1 MSTAYHYKKGMMR
14 LGPYSLARMQGLL
27 QQAEIGRAHQ
37 VSDDGGATW
46 KPADEYPELFQYD
59 APPAPPPPPPP
70 VSPAPHD
77 PEAFTASPLDS
88 HGWDQP
94 LDLDDDGEEDDD
106 ERQSAGRRRA
116 NKRKRKNGSYS
127 KGKPHKP
134 EGTSPFAVGGF
145 VCSLVAVVLL
155 VIPCLVWAIVAQSF
169 FWVFNI
175 VIPLGVLAVLGLTL
189 SLIGV
194 VKTKS
199 ALSTAGAILGVIA
212 VLMTAMAVGG
222 SATIRYRMASVKR
235 VLIDGW
241 SADIELKRQELDEG
255 LTAFRNLQPAPDETE
270 QQYAIRETI
279 LLRAVAASL
288 RDLAVN
294 YDGHLEATALTSEFR
309 SAFEEGLPLLR
320 KSVLE
325 VQRAAEEKNLTLQ
338 EVLPAVNADTEELK
352 LLMDTLSLYEKGRL
366 TLQQVEG
373 KMIGK

>member
-1 MSTAYHYKKGMMR
+1 MR
-14 LGPYSLARMQGLL
+14 LGPYPLERMQSLL

-37 VSDDGGATW
+37 VSNDGGATW

-59 APPAPPPPPPP
+59 APPPAPPPPLPLP
-70 VSPAPHD
+70 VVPDTSPD
-77 PEAFTASPLDS
+77 TGELQ
-88 HGWDQP
+88 WDQP
-94 LDLDDDGEEDDD
+94 LELDDDDRDCDDREHD
-106 ERQSAGRRRA
+106 DSRKSR
-116 NKRKRKNGSYS
+116 KRKRRNGNQYS
-127 KGKPHKP
+127 GKSRKSEPS
-134 EGTSPFAVGGF
+134 SPLTVGGF

-155 VIPCLVWAIVAQSF
+155 IIPCLVWAVVAQSF

-175 VIPLGVLAVLGLTL
+175 VVPLGALAVLGLTL
-189 SLIGV
+189 SLIGL

-199 ALSTAGAILGVIA
+199 GLSTAGAILGVIA
-212 VLMTAMAVGG
+212 VLMTAMAVIG
-222 SATIRYRMASVKR
+222 SVTIRYRMASVKR

-241 SADIELKRQELDEG
+241 AADIELKRQELDES
-255 LTAFRNLQPAPDETE
+255 LAAFRNLQLAPDETE
-270 QQYAIRETI
+270 QQFAIRETI

>member
-1 MSTAYHYKKGMMR
+1 MSATYHYKKGMMR

-46 KPADEYPELFQYD
+46 KPAEEYAELFQYD
-59 APPAPPPPPPP
+59 APPVPPPPPPP
-70 VSPAPHD
+70 PPQAPPPTTPPD
-77 PEAFTASPLDS
+77 RQWDEPLE
-88 HGWDQP
+88 
-94 LDLDDDGEEDDD
+94 LDDDDREYDDREYD
-106 ERQSAGRRRA
+106 DRLK
-116 NKRKRKNGSYS
+116 NRKRKQRNGAHRS
-127 KGKPHKP
+127 GKSRKP
-134 EGTSPFAVGGF
+134 ESTSPFSVGGF

-155 VIPCLVWAIVAQSF
+155 IIPCLVWAVVAQSF

-175 VIPLGVLAVLGLTL
+175 VIPLGALAALGLTL
-189 SLIGV
+189 SVIGL

-199 ALSTAGAILGVIA
+199 GLSTAGAILGVIA

-241 SADIELKRQELDEG
+241 AADIELKRQELDES
-255 LTAFRNLQPAPDETE
+255 LTAFRNLQPASDETE
-270 QQYAIRETI
+270 QQFAIRETI